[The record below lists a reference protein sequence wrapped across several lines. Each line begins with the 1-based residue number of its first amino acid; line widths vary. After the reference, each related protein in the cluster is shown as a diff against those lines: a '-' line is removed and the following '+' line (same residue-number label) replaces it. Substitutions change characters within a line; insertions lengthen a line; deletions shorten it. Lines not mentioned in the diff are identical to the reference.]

1 MAENNNTNNKQQ
13 SVPEGTAVDTDKT
26 AAKEATAAGE
36 AAENANKKANKP
48 AGSTT
53 APANS
58 GGQSSI
64 KKPDSTVKDS
74 PQSQKVIDDIT
85 NILNEVR
92 RQTGSVDISSSASA
106 PAAAA
111 PVNDKSSEEEL
122 IDISSVEAAV
132 PVAATQT
139 FPAQE
144 VKSAQQ
150 PKKEAQGTNKRSAE
164 AKAQSDKNKA
174 QADKS
179 KTKAEKKSSHLF
191 AKIFAGFIVAAVLT
205 GVSAYGIAKINP
217 EVVPASTTVKVP
229 GGIVKAVESQPVFLK
244 GIKIAGIDVGGKAPE
259 EVKSLLALRGTSLI
273 PDISLTVSY
282 DGADYSYKKQDFDFT
297 YDLNQVVDT
306 AFKFSKS
313 VSDAGSSDI
322 LSTAPGDGS
331 ANVDTDNKTVDFN
344 IKYQV
349 TQSSVQKVIKRV
361 AKKVDIPCVEPHVSK
376 FDTKQSK
383 NSKRYTFKEGSKGK
397 SIDQDQLITD
407 AIKQFNQGERNVKL
421 TATSYESKPTLKM
434 ADVKKAT
441 KLIGKFSTI
450 TTNTYNANC
459 NMETALNAIN
469 GTILEPGATL
479 SFNDCTG
486 NSNLTENGY
495 MVAGVIQGGSM
506 ASGVGGGICQ
516 AATTLY
522 NAAIMANMEI
532 VEREP
537 HLWCSYYVYGGLDAT
552 IDWGNIDL
560 KVKNNSKYQM
570 FFRCW
575 MDGSELNVEIY
586 GWQSPDFDEVRT
598 ETELD
603 WSSSDSYGY
612 LAYRVFYKKGKEV
625 KREELPYSQYSLSN
639 GGGIRGADPG
649 NVSTKLKQPE

>member
-13 SVPEGTAVDTDKT
+13 SVPESNAVDTDKT
-26 AAKEATAAGE
+26 AAKEATTASE
-36 AAENANKKANKP
+36 ATENVNEKTNKP
-48 AGSTT
+48 AGDST
-53 APANS
+53 APAKSND
-58 GGQSSI
+58 QSNI
-64 KKPDSTVKDS
+64 KKPDSTVKDNR
-74 PQSQKVIDDIT
+74 QSQKVIDDIA

-92 RQTGSVDISSSASA
+92 RQTGSVDTSASA
-106 PAAAA
+106 TAA
-111 PVNDKSSEEEL
+111 PVNDNSSEEEL
-122 IDISSVEAAV
+122 IDISSVEAV
-132 PVAATQT
+132 TPVAATQT
-139 FPAQE
+139 LPVKE

-150 PKKEAQGTNKRSAE
+150 PKRETQTTNKKPAE
-164 AKAQSDKNKA
+164 TKTQAVENKP
-174 QADKS
+174 
-179 KTKAEKKSSHLF
+179 KAEKKSSHLF

-205 GVSAYGIAKINP
+205 GVSAYGISKINP

-229 GGIVKAVESQPVFLK
+229 GGTVKAVESQPVFLK
-244 GIKIAGIDVGGKAPE
+244 GIKIAGVDVGGKTPE
-259 EVKSLLALRGTSLI
+259 EVKSLLAIRGTSLI

-282 DGADYSYKKQDFDFT
+282 EGVDYSYKKQDFDFT
-297 YDLNQVVDT
+297 YDINQVVDT

-331 ANVDTDNKTVDFN
+331 ANVDTTNKTVDFN

-349 TQSSVQKVIKRV
+349 TQSSVQKVIKRI
-361 AKKVDIPCVEPHVSK
+361 AKKVDVPCVEPHVSK

-383 NSKRYTFKEGSKGK
+383 NSKRYTFKEGSDGK
-397 SIDQDQLITD
+397 AIDQDQLITD
-407 AIKQFNQGERNVKL
+407 AIKQFNQGEKNVKL

-459 NMETALNAIN
+459 NMETALNSIN

-495 MVAGVIQGGSM
+495 LEAGVIQGGAM
-506 ASGVGGGICQ
+506 TSGVGGGVCQ

-560 KVKNNSKYQM
+560 KVKNNSNYQM

-598 ETELD
+598 ESELD
-603 WSSSDSYGY
+603 WSSSEAYGY
-612 LAYRVFYKKGKEV
+612 LAYRVFYKNGKEV

>member
-13 SVPEGTAVDTDKT
+13 SVPESNAVDTDKT
-26 AAKEATAAGE
+26 AAKEATTASE
-36 AAENANKKANKP
+36 ATENVNEKTNKP
-48 AGSTT
+48 AGDST
-53 APANS
+53 APAKSND
-58 GGQSSI
+58 QSNI
-64 KKPDSTVKDS
+64 KKPDSTVKDNR
-74 PQSQKVIDDIT
+74 QSQKVIDDIA

-92 RQTGSVDISSSASA
+92 RQTGSVDTSASA
-106 PAAAA
+106 TAA
-111 PVNDKSSEEEL
+111 PVNDNSSEEEL
-122 IDISSVEAAV
+122 IDISSVEAV
-132 PVAATQT
+132 TPVAATQT
-139 FPAQE
+139 LPVKE

-150 PKKEAQGTNKRSAE
+150 PKRETQTTNKKPAE
-164 AKAQSDKNKA
+164 TKTQAVENKP
-174 QADKS
+174 
-179 KTKAEKKSSHLF
+179 KAEKKSSHLF

-205 GVSAYGIAKINP
+205 GVSAYGISKINP

-229 GGIVKAVESQPVFLK
+229 GGTVKAVESQPVFLK
-244 GIKIAGIDVGGKAPE
+244 GIKIAGVDVGGKTPE
-259 EVKSLLALRGTSLI
+259 EVKSLLAIRGTSLI

-282 DGADYSYKKQDFDFT
+282 EGVDYSYKKQDFDFT
-297 YDLNQVVDT
+297 YDINQVVDT

-331 ANVDTDNKTVDFN
+331 ANVDTTNKTVDFN

-349 TQSSVQKVIKRV
+349 TQSSVQKVIKRI
-361 AKKVDIPCVEPHVSK
+361 AKKVDVPCVEPHVSK

-383 NSKRYTFKEGSKGK
+383 NSKRYTFKEGSDGK
-397 SIDQDQLITD
+397 AIDQDQLITD
-407 AIKQFNQGERNVKL
+407 AIKQFNQGEKNVKL

-459 NMETALNAIN
+459 NMETALNSIN

-495 MVAGVIQGGSM
+495 LEAGVIQGGAM
-506 ASGVGGGICQ
+506 TSGVGGGVCQ

-598 ETELD
+598 ESELD
-603 WSSSDSYGY
+603 WSSSEAYGY
-612 LAYRVFYKKGKEV
+612 LAYRVFYKNGKEV

>member
-13 SVPEGTAVDTDKT
+13 SVPESNAVDTDKT
-26 AAKEATAAGE
+26 AAKEATTASE
-36 AAENANKKANKP
+36 ATENVNEKTNKP
-48 AGSTT
+48 AGDST
-53 APANS
+53 APAKSND
-58 GGQSSI
+58 QSNI
-64 KKPDSTVKDS
+64 KKPDSTVKDNR
-74 PQSQKVIDDIT
+74 QSQKVIDDIA

-92 RQTGSVDISSSASA
+92 RQTGSVDTSASA
-106 PAAAA
+106 TAA
-111 PVNDKSSEEEL
+111 PVNDNSSEEEL
-122 IDISSVEAAV
+122 IDISSVEAV
-132 PVAATQT
+132 TPVAATQT
-139 FPAQE
+139 FPVKE

-150 PKKEAQGTNKRSAE
+150 PKRETQTTNKKPAE
-164 AKAQSDKNKA
+164 TKTQAVENKP
-174 QADKS
+174 
-179 KTKAEKKSSHLF
+179 KAEKKSSHLF

-205 GVSAYGIAKINP
+205 GVSAYGISKINP

-229 GGIVKAVESQPVFLK
+229 GGTVKAVESQPVFLK
-244 GIKIAGIDVGGKAPE
+244 GIKIAGVDVGGKTPE
-259 EVKSLLALRGTSLI
+259 EVKSLLAIRGTSLI

-282 DGADYSYKKQDFDFT
+282 EGVDYSYKKQDFDFT
-297 YDLNQVVDT
+297 YDINQVVDT

-331 ANVDTDNKTVDFN
+331 ANVDTTNKTVDFN

-349 TQSSVQKVIKRV
+349 TQSSVQKVIKRI
-361 AKKVDIPCVEPHVSK
+361 AKKVDVPCVEPHVSK

-383 NSKRYTFKEGSKGK
+383 NSKRYTFKEGSDGK
-397 SIDQDQLITD
+397 AIDQDQLITD
-407 AIKQFNQGERNVKL
+407 AIKQFNQGKKNVKL

-459 NMETALNAIN
+459 NMETALNSIN

-495 MVAGVIQGGSM
+495 LEAGVIQGGAM
-506 ASGVGGGICQ
+506 TSGVGGGVCQ

-598 ETELD
+598 ESELD
-603 WSSSDSYGY
+603 WSSSEAYGY
-612 LAYRVFYKKGKEV
+612 LAYKVFYKNGKEV

>member
-13 SVPEGTAVDTDKT
+13 SVPDGTAVDTDKT

-36 AAENANKKANKP
+36 AAENVNKKANKP
-48 AGSTT
+48 AGSST

-58 GGQSSI
+58 GDQSSI

-74 PQSQKVIDDIT
+74 LQSQKVIDDIA

-106 PAAAA
+106 SAAAA

-179 KTKAEKKSSHLF
+179 KAKAEKKSSHLF

-217 EVVPASTTVKVP
+217 EVIPASTTVKVP
-229 GGIVKAVESQPVFLK
+229 GGTVKAVESQPVFLK
-244 GIKIAGIDVGGKAPE
+244 GIKIAGIDVGGKTPQ

-282 DGADYSYKKQDFDFT
+282 EGADYSYKKQDFDFT

-313 VSDAGSSDI
+313 VSDTGSSDI

-421 TATSYESKPTLKM
+421 TATSCESKPTLKM

-450 TTNTYNANC
+450 TTNSYNANC

>member
-13 SVPEGTAVDTDKT
+13 SVPESNAVDTDKT
-26 AAKEATAAGE
+26 AAKEATTASE
-36 AAENANKKANKP
+36 ATENVNKKTNKP
-48 AGSTT
+48 AGDST
-53 APANS
+53 APAKSND
-58 GGQSSI
+58 QSNI
-64 KKPDSTVKDS
+64 KKPDSTVKDNR
-74 PQSQKVIDDIT
+74 QSQKVIDDIA

-92 RQTGSVDISSSASA
+92 RQTGSVDTSASA
-106 PAAAA
+106 TAA
-111 PVNDKSSEEEL
+111 PVNDNSSEEEL
-122 IDISSVEAAV
+122 IDISSVEAV
-132 PVAATQT
+132 TPVAATQT
-139 FPAQE
+139 FPVKE

-150 PKKEAQGTNKRSAE
+150 PKRETQTTNKKPAE
-164 AKAQSDKNKA
+164 TKTQAVENKP
-174 QADKS
+174 
-179 KTKAEKKSSHLF
+179 KAEKKSSHLF

-205 GVSAYGIAKINP
+205 GVSAYGISKINP

-229 GGIVKAVESQPVFLK
+229 GGTVKAVESQPVFLK
-244 GIKIAGIDVGGKAPE
+244 GIKIAGVDVGGKTPE
-259 EVKSLLALRGTSLI
+259 EVKSLLAIRGTSLI

-282 DGADYSYKKQDFDFT
+282 EGVDYSYKKQDFDFT
-297 YDLNQVVDT
+297 YDINQVVDT

-331 ANVDTDNKTVDFN
+331 ANVDTTNKTVDFN

-349 TQSSVQKVIKRV
+349 TQSSVQKVIKRI
-361 AKKVDIPCVEPHVSK
+361 AKKVDVPCVEPHVSK

-383 NSKRYTFKEGSKGK
+383 NSKRYTFKEGSDGK
-397 SIDQDQLITD
+397 AIDQDQLITD
-407 AIKQFNQGERNVKL
+407 AIKQFNQGEKNVKL

-459 NMETALNAIN
+459 NMETALNSIN

-495 MVAGVIQGGSM
+495 LEAGVIQGGAM
-506 ASGVGGGICQ
+506 TSGVGGGVCQ

-560 KVKNNSKYQM
+560 KVKNNSNYQM

-598 ETELD
+598 ESELD
-603 WSSSDSYGY
+603 WSSSEAYGY
-612 LAYRVFYKKGKEV
+612 LAYRVFYKNGKEV

>member
-13 SVPEGTAVDTDKT
+13 SVPESNAVDTDKT
-26 AAKEATAAGE
+26 AAKEATTASE
-36 AAENANKKANKP
+36 ATENVNEKTNKP
-48 AGSTT
+48 AGDST
-53 APANS
+53 APAKSND
-58 GGQSSI
+58 QSNI
-64 KKPDSTVKDS
+64 KKPDSTVKDNR
-74 PQSQKVIDDIT
+74 QSQKVIDDIA

-92 RQTGSVDISSSASA
+92 RQTGSVDTSASA
-106 PAAAA
+106 TAA
-111 PVNDKSSEEEL
+111 PVNDNSSEEEL
-122 IDISSVEAAV
+122 IDISSVEAV
-132 PVAATQT
+132 TPVAATQT
-139 FPAQE
+139 FPVKE

-150 PKKEAQGTNKRSAE
+150 PKKETQTTNKKPAE
-164 AKAQSDKNKA
+164 TKTQAVENKP
-174 QADKS
+174 
-179 KTKAEKKSSHLF
+179 KAEKKSSHLF

-205 GVSAYGIAKINP
+205 GVSAYGISKINP

-229 GGIVKAVESQPVFLK
+229 GGTVKAVESQPVFLK
-244 GIKIAGIDVGGKAPE
+244 GIKIAGVDVGGKTPE
-259 EVKSLLALRGTSLI
+259 EVKSLLAIRGTSLI

-282 DGADYSYKKQDFDFT
+282 EGVDYSYKKQDFDFT
-297 YDLNQVVDT
+297 YDINQVVDT

-331 ANVDTDNKTVDFN
+331 ANVDTTNKTVDFN

-349 TQSSVQKVIKRV
+349 TQSSVQKVIKRI
-361 AKKVDIPCVEPHVSK
+361 AKKVDVPCVEPHVSK

-383 NSKRYTFKEGSKGK
+383 NSKRYTFKEGSDGK
-397 SIDQDQLITD
+397 AIDQDQLITD
-407 AIKQFNQGERNVKL
+407 AIKQFNQGEKNVKL

-459 NMETALNAIN
+459 NMETALNSIN

-495 MVAGVIQGGSM
+495 LEAGVIQGGAM
-506 ASGVGGGICQ
+506 TSGVGGGVCQ

-598 ETELD
+598 ESELD
-603 WSSSDSYGY
+603 WSSSEAYGY
-612 LAYRVFYKKGKEV
+612 LAYRVFYKNGKEV

>member
-13 SVPEGTAVDTDKT
+13 SVPESNAVDTDKT
-26 AAKEATAAGE
+26 AAKEATTASE
-36 AAENANKKANKP
+36 ATENVNEKTNKP
-48 AGSTT
+48 AGDSTT
-53 APANS
+53 PAKSN
-58 GGQSSI
+58 GQSNI
-64 KKPDSTVKDS
+64 KKPDSTVKDNR
-74 PQSQKVIDDIT
+74 QSQKVIDDIA

-92 RQTGSVDISSSASA
+92 RQTGSVDTSASA
-106 PAAAA
+106 TAA
-111 PVNDKSSEEEL
+111 PVNDNSSEEEL
-122 IDISSVEAAV
+122 IDISSVEAV
-132 PVAATQT
+132 TPVAATQT
-139 FPAQE
+139 FPVKE

-150 PKKEAQGTNKRSAE
+150 PKKETQTINKKPAE
-164 AKAQSDKNKA
+164 TKTQAVENKP
-174 QADKS
+174 
-179 KTKAEKKSSHLF
+179 KAEKKSSHLF

-205 GVSAYGIAKINP
+205 GVSAYGISKINP

-229 GGIVKAVESQPVFLK
+229 GGTVKAVESQPVFLK
-244 GIKIAGIDVGGKAPE
+244 GIKIAGVDVGGKTPE
-259 EVKSLLALRGTSLI
+259 EVKSLLAIRGTSLI

-282 DGADYSYKKQDFDFT
+282 EGVDYSYKKQDFDFT
-297 YDLNQVVDT
+297 YDINQVVDT

-331 ANVDTDNKTVDFN
+331 ANVDTTNKTVDFN

-349 TQSSVQKVIKRV
+349 TQSSVQKVIKRI
-361 AKKVDIPCVEPHVSK
+361 AKKVDVPCVEPHVSK

-383 NSKRYTFKEGSKGK
+383 NSKRYTFKEGSDGK
-397 SIDQDQLITD
+397 AIDQDQLITD
-407 AIKQFNQGERNVKL
+407 AIKQFNQGEKNVKL

-459 NMETALNAIN
+459 NMETALNSIN

-495 MVAGVIQGGSM
+495 LEAGVIQGGAM
-506 ASGVGGGICQ
+506 TSGVGGGVCQ

-598 ETELD
+598 ESELD
-603 WSSSDSYGY
+603 WSSSEAYGY
-612 LAYRVFYKKGKEV
+612 LAYRVFYKNGKEV

>member
-13 SVPEGTAVDTDKT
+13 SVPESNAVDTDKT
-26 AAKEATAAGE
+26 AAKEATTASE
-36 AAENANKKANKP
+36 ATENVNEKTNKP
-48 AGSTT
+48 AGDST
-53 APANS
+53 APAKSND
-58 GGQSSI
+58 QSNI
-64 KKPDSTVKDS
+64 KKPDSTVKDNR
-74 PQSQKVIDDIT
+74 QSQKVIDDIA

-92 RQTGSVDISSSASA
+92 RQTGSVDTSASA
-106 PAAAA
+106 TAA
-111 PVNDKSSEEEL
+111 PVNDNSSEEEL
-122 IDISSVEAAV
+122 IDISSVEAV
-132 PVAATQT
+132 TPVAATQT
-139 FPAQE
+139 FPVKE

-150 PKKEAQGTNKRSAE
+150 PKRETQTTNKKPAE
-164 AKAQSDKNKA
+164 TKTQAVENKP
-174 QADKS
+174 
-179 KTKAEKKSSHLF
+179 KAEKKSSHLF

-205 GVSAYGIAKINP
+205 GVSAYGISKINP

-229 GGIVKAVESQPVFLK
+229 GGTVKAVESQPVFLK
-244 GIKIAGIDVGGKAPE
+244 GIKIAGVDVGGKTPE
-259 EVKSLLALRGTSLI
+259 EVKSLLAIRGTSLI

-282 DGADYSYKKQDFDFT
+282 EGVDYSYKKQDFDFT
-297 YDLNQVVDT
+297 YDINQVVDT

-331 ANVDTDNKTVDFN
+331 ANVDTTNKTVDFN

-349 TQSSVQKVIKRV
+349 TQSSVQKVIKRI
-361 AKKVDIPCVEPHVSK
+361 AKKVDVPCVEPHVSK

-383 NSKRYTFKEGSKGK
+383 NSKRYTFKEGSDGK
-397 SIDQDQLITD
+397 AIDQDQLITD
-407 AIKQFNQGERNVKL
+407 AIKQFNQGEKNVKL

-459 NMETALNAIN
+459 NMETALNSIN

-495 MVAGVIQGGSM
+495 LEAGVIQGGAM
-506 ASGVGGGICQ
+506 TSGVGGGVCQ

-598 ETELD
+598 ESELD
-603 WSSSDSYGY
+603 WSSSEAYGY
-612 LAYRVFYKKGKEV
+612 LAYRVFYKNGKEV

>member
-48 AGSTT
+48 AGSST

-74 PQSQKVIDDIT
+74 LQSQKVIDDIT

-122 IDISSVEAAV
+122 IDISSVEATV

-282 DGADYSYKKQDFDFT
+282 EG
-297 YDLNQVVDT
+297 VD
-306 AFKFSKS
+306 
-313 VSDAGSSDI
+313 
-322 LSTAPGDGS
+322 
-331 ANVDTDNKTVDFN
+331 
-344 IKYQV
+344 
-349 TQSSVQKVIKRV
+349 
-361 AKKVDIPCVEPHVSK
+361 
-376 FDTKQSK
+376 
-383 NSKRYTFKEGSKGK
+383 
-397 SIDQDQLITD
+397 
-407 AIKQFNQGERNVKL
+407 
-421 TATSYESKPTLKM
+421 
-434 ADVKKAT
+434 
-441 KLIGKFSTI
+441 
-450 TTNTYNANC
+450 
-459 NMETALNAIN
+459 
-469 GTILEPGATL
+469 
-479 SFNDCTG
+479 
-486 NSNLTENGY
+486 
-495 MVAGVIQGGSM
+495 
-506 ASGVGGGICQ
+506 
-516 AATTLY
+516 
-522 NAAIMANMEI
+522 
-532 VEREP
+532 
-537 HLWCSYYVYGGLDAT
+537 
-552 IDWGNIDL
+552 
-560 KVKNNSKYQM
+560 
-570 FFRCW
+570 
-575 MDGSELNVEIY
+575 
-586 GWQSPDFDEVRT
+586 
-598 ETELD
+598 
-603 WSSSDSYGY
+603 
-612 LAYRVFYKKGKEV
+612 
-625 KREELPYSQYSLSN
+625 
-639 GGGIRGADPG
+639 
-649 NVSTKLKQPE
+649 

>member
-13 SVPEGTAVDTDKT
+13 SVPESNAVDTDKT
-26 AAKEATAAGE
+26 AAKEATTASE
-36 AAENANKKANKP
+36 ATENVNEKTNKP
-48 AGSTT
+48 AGDST
-53 APANS
+53 APAKSND
-58 GGQSSI
+58 QSNI
-64 KKPDSTVKDS
+64 KKPDSTVKDNR
-74 PQSQKVIDDIT
+74 QSQKVIDDIA

-92 RQTGSVDISSSASA
+92 RQTGSVDTSASA
-106 PAAAA
+106 TAA
-111 PVNDKSSEEEL
+111 PVNDNSSEEEL
-122 IDISSVEAAV
+122 IDISSVEAV
-132 PVAATQT
+132 TPVAATQT
-139 FPAQE
+139 FPVKE

-150 PKKEAQGTNKRSAE
+150 PKKETKTTNKKPAE
-164 AKAQSDKNKA
+164 TKTQAVENKP
-174 QADKS
+174 
-179 KTKAEKKSSHLF
+179 KAEKKSSHLF

-205 GVSAYGIAKINP
+205 GVSAYGISKINP

-229 GGIVKAVESQPVFLK
+229 GGTVKAVESQPVFLK
-244 GIKIAGIDVGGKAPE
+244 GIKIAGVDVGGKTPE
-259 EVKSLLALRGTSLI
+259 EVKSLLAIRGTSLI

-282 DGADYSYKKQDFDFT
+282 EGVDYSYKKQDFDFT
-297 YDLNQVVDT
+297 YDINQVVDT

-331 ANVDTDNKTVDFN
+331 ANVDTTNKTVDFN

-349 TQSSVQKVIKRV
+349 TQSSVQKVIKRI
-361 AKKVDIPCVEPHVSK
+361 AKKVDVPCVEPHVSK

-383 NSKRYTFKEGSKGK
+383 NSKRYTFKEGSDGK
-397 SIDQDQLITD
+397 AIDQDQLITD
-407 AIKQFNQGERNVKL
+407 AIKQFNQGEKNVKL

-459 NMETALNAIN
+459 NMETALNSIN

-495 MVAGVIQGGSM
+495 LEAGVIQGGAM
-506 ASGVGGGICQ
+506 TSGVGGGVCQ

-598 ETELD
+598 ESELD
-603 WSSSDSYGY
+603 WSSSEAYGY
-612 LAYRVFYKKGKEV
+612 LAYRVFYKNGKEV

>member
-13 SVPEGTAVDTDKT
+13 SVPESNAVDTDKT
-26 AAKEATAAGE
+26 AAKEATTASE
-36 AAENANKKANKP
+36 ATENVNEKTNKP
-48 AGSTT
+48 AGDST
-53 APANS
+53 APAKSND
-58 GGQSSI
+58 QSNI
-64 KKPDSTVKDS
+64 KKPDSTVKDNR
-74 PQSQKVIDDIT
+74 QSQKVIDDIA

-92 RQTGSVDISSSASA
+92 RQTGSVDTSASA
-106 PAAAA
+106 TAA
-111 PVNDKSSEEEL
+111 PVNDNSSEEEL
-122 IDISSVEAAV
+122 IDISSVEAV
-132 PVAATQT
+132 TPVAATQT
-139 FPAQE
+139 FPVKE

-150 PKKEAQGTNKRSAE
+150 PKRETQTTNKKPAE
-164 AKAQSDKNKA
+164 TKTQAVENKP
-174 QADKS
+174 
-179 KTKAEKKSSHLF
+179 KAEKKSSHLF

-205 GVSAYGIAKINP
+205 GVSAYGISKINP

-229 GGIVKAVESQPVFLK
+229 GGTVKAVESQPVFLK
-244 GIKIAGIDVGGKAPE
+244 GIKIAGVDVGGKTPE
-259 EVKSLLALRGTSLI
+259 EVKSLLAIRGTSLI

-282 DGADYSYKKQDFDFT
+282 EGVDYSYKKQDFDFT
-297 YDLNQVVDT
+297 YDINQVVDT

-331 ANVDTDNKTVDFN
+331 ANVDTTNKTVDFN

-349 TQSSVQKVIKRV
+349 TQSSVQKVIKRI
-361 AKKVDIPCVEPHVSK
+361 AKKVDVPCVEPHVSK

-383 NSKRYTFKEGSKGK
+383 NSKRYTFKEGSDGK
-397 SIDQDQLITD
+397 AIDQDQLITD
-407 AIKQFNQGERNVKL
+407 AIKQFNQGEKNVKL

-459 NMETALNAIN
+459 NMETALNSIN

-495 MVAGVIQGGSM
+495 LEAGVIQGGAM
-506 ASGVGGGICQ
+506 TSGVGGGVCQ

-560 KVKNNSKYQM
+560 KVKNNSNYQM

-598 ETELD
+598 ESELD
-603 WSSSDSYGY
+603 WSSSEAYGY
-612 LAYRVFYKKGKEV
+612 LAYRVFYKNGKEV

>member
-13 SVPEGTAVDTDKT
+13 SVPESNAVDTDKT
-26 AAKEATAAGE
+26 AAKEATTASE
-36 AAENANKKANKP
+36 ATENVNEKTNEP
-48 AGSTT
+48 AGDSTT
-53 APANS
+53 PAKSN
-58 GGQSSI
+58 GQLNI
-64 KKPDSTVKDS
+64 KKPDNTVKDNQ
-74 PQSQKVIDDIT
+74 QSQKVIDDIA

-92 RQTGSVDISSSASA
+92 RQTGSVDTSASA
-106 PAAAA
+106 TAA
-111 PVNDKSSEEEL
+111 PVNDNSSEEEL
-122 IDISSVEAAV
+122 IDISSVEAV
-132 PVAATQT
+132 TPVAATQT
-139 FPAQE
+139 FPVKE

-150 PKKEAQGTNKRSAE
+150 PKKETQSTNKKPAE
-164 AKAQSDKNKA
+164 TKTQADKNKPKA
-174 QADKS
+174 EK
-179 KTKAEKKSSHLF
+179 KAEKKSSHLF
-191 AKIFAGFIVAAVLT
+191 AKIFAGFLVAAVLT
-205 GVSAYGIAKINP
+205 GVSAYGISKINP

-229 GGIVKAVESQPVFLK
+229 GGTVKAVESQPVFLK
-244 GIKIAGIDVGGKAPE
+244 GIKIAGVDVGGKTPE
-259 EVKSLLALRGTSLI
+259 EVKSLLAIRGTSLI

-282 DGADYSYKKQDFDFT
+282 EGVDYSYKKQDFDFT
-297 YDLNQVVDT
+297 YDINQVVDT

-331 ANVDTDNKTVDFN
+331 ANVDTTNKTVDFN

-349 TQSSVQKVIKRV
+349 TQSSVQKVIKRI
-361 AKKVDIPCVEPHVSK
+361 AKKVDVPCVEPHVSK

-383 NSKRYTFKEGSKGK
+383 NSKRYTFKEGSDGK
-397 SIDQDQLITD
+397 AIDQDQLITD
-407 AIKQFNQGERNVKL
+407 AIKQFNQGEKNVKL

-459 NMETALNAIN
+459 NMETALNSIN

-495 MVAGVIQGGSM
+495 LEAGVIQGGAM
-506 ASGVGGGICQ
+506 TSGVGGGVCQ

-598 ETELD
+598 ESELD
-603 WSSSDSYGY
+603 WSSSEAYGY
-612 LAYRVFYKKGKEV
+612 LAYRVFYKNGKEV

>member
-13 SVPEGTAVDTDKT
+13 SVPESNAVDTDKT
-26 AAKEATAAGE
+26 AAKEATTASE
-36 AAENANKKANKP
+36 ATENVNEKTNKP
-48 AGSTT
+48 AGDST
-53 APANS
+53 APAKSND
-58 GGQSSI
+58 QSNI
-64 KKPDSTVKDS
+64 KQPNSTVKDNQ
-74 PQSQKVIDDIT
+74 QSQKVIDDIA

-92 RQTGSVDISSSASA
+92 RQTGSVDTSASA
-106 PAAAA
+106 TAA
-111 PVNDKSSEEEL
+111 PVNDNSSEEEL
-122 IDISSVEAAV
+122 IDISSVEAV
-132 PVAATQT
+132 TPVAATQT
-139 FPAQE
+139 FPVKE

-150 PKKEAQGTNKRSAE
+150 PKKETQTANKKPAE
-164 AKAQSDKNKA
+164 TKTQAVENKP
-174 QADKS
+174 
-179 KTKAEKKSSHLF
+179 KAEKKSSHLF

-205 GVSAYGIAKINP
+205 GVSAYGISKINP

-229 GGIVKAVESQPVFLK
+229 GGTVKAVESQPVFLK
-244 GIKIAGIDVGGKAPE
+244 GIKIAGVDVGGKTPE
-259 EVKSLLALRGTSLI
+259 EVKSLLAIRGTSLI

-282 DGADYSYKKQDFDFT
+282 EGVDYSYKKQDFDFT
-297 YDLNQVVDT
+297 YDINQVVDT

-331 ANVDTDNKTVDFN
+331 ANVDTTNKTVDFN

-349 TQSSVQKVIKRV
+349 TQSSVQKVIKRI
-361 AKKVDIPCVEPHVSK
+361 AKKVDVPCVEPHVSK

-383 NSKRYTFKEGSKGK
+383 NSKRYTFKEGSDGK
-397 SIDQDQLITD
+397 AIDQDQLITD
-407 AIKQFNQGERNVKL
+407 AIKQFNQGEKNVKL

-459 NMETALNAIN
+459 NMETALNSIN

-479 SFNDCTG
+479 SFNECTG

-495 MVAGVIQGGSM
+495 LEAGVIQGGAM
-506 ASGVGGGICQ
+506 TSGVGGGVCQ

-598 ETELD
+598 ESELD
-603 WSSSDSYGY
+603 WSSSEAYGY
-612 LAYRVFYKKGKEV
+612 LAYRVFYKNGKEV